1 MLLEDILGKAIAE
14 RRHPTLYEAL
24 RFIEAYGLSV
34 ARYRLARSADEAVE
48 AAEELGYPVVLKVSS
63 PDVIHKTEVGGVV
76 VGLKGPKDVRRAY
89 DSIVSALKGRVPGA
103 RLEGIVV
110 QEMVE
115 GGYEVIVGG
124 LDDPQFGPV
133 VAVGLGGVYVEV
145 FKDVVFELAPISPR
159 EALRSIKMLKAARIL
174 EGYRGKPP
182 ADLYALAEFV
192 SKVSQL
198 IWDYRGRIKE
208 LDLNPTFAMAKGVVA
223 ADARVILRF

>member
-1 MLLEDILGKAIAE
+1 MLEDVLRKAIAE

-24 RFIEAYGLSV
+24 KFVEAYGLPV

-76 VGLKGPKDVRRAY
+76 VGLEGPEDVRKAY
-89 DSIVSALKGRVPGA
+89 DSILSTLKGRVPGA

-110 QEMVE
+110 QEMVRD
-115 GGYEVIVGG
+115 GYEVIVGG

-145 FKDVVFELAPISPR
+145 FKDVVFELAPITPK
-159 EALRSIKMLKAARIL
+159 EALRSIRMLKAVRIL

-182 ADLYALAEFV
+182 ADLNALAEFV
-192 SKVSQL
+192 SKASQL
-198 IWDYRGRIKE
+198 MWDYRGKIKE
-208 LDLNPTFAMAKGVVA
+208 LDLNPTFATPRGALA
-223 ADARVILRF
+223 ADARVILHV